1 MPFAVDEAMRVI
13 KEGKYGVFSP
23 EILDCME
30 VAKSE
35 LFHAAE
41 MELSYAD

>member
-1 MPFAVDEAMRVI
+1 MRVI
-13 KEGKYGVFSP
+13 REGRYGVFSK
-23 EILDCME
+23 EMLDCME

-41 MELSYAD
+41 VELSYAD